1 MRKLV
6 IASVLA
12 LAFVASPACK
22 EPDPNK
28 FETHIER
35 IKDPDKRA
43 QGFSGLERLVK
54 TVATAQE
61 NDDLLQEFSDKVVP
75 VFEEIWD
82 DAKEQQQNM
91 LQICVDIG
99 HPGCAPVWNRAV
111 TLDGSAEAREAAMIA
126 LEGIRKSRAEGSLDT
141 VVAEL
146 EKLVTDPKN
155 DTDAKNEDANGSV
168 REKMVDTLA
177 AIGSPKAV
185 PVLTKVLEQTI
196 DKQPVKVHRAAAEA
210 MGSIGDPAATDAL
223 LTATYRVPDIP
234 TTTNIAEKA
243 KTALA
248 AIGDA
253 AVPRVLVMLKGE
265 HEEVQKLAAEHGL
278 SQTNIQMGAAGI
290 LGTIGSASAVDD
302 LMGYMPVDECASDP
316 EEKKKEPESEE
327 DAAAEELAAQI
338 DTAAMRAVFANALG
352 YIADEKAVDKICACS
367 TWSKNPGDMFSLAES
382 LGRIGGDKAVDCLVN
397 VVKEGVYDQEAV
409 QSSDF
414 IHEIQW
420 EAGRFAVLAANHQN
434 VGKVKGAIESSGAKD
449 AKVKENSVAWEPG
462 IKTIQDCKD
471 QLDCYMGVVDDTNA
485 DWFAREVAA
494 INAARLGMGDIKVA
508 ESIAKAYKVRNPDA
522 RVTMAWLSAHVMQG
536 KACDACAEALDRI
549 IEDEKMSRPPKEY
562 QLSVLTARYSMAK
575 LRSKGGGGGGA
586 AKAEKK
592 EE

>member
-6 IASVLA
+6 IASMLA
-12 LAFVASPACK
+12 LAVMASSACK

-35 IKDPDKRA
+35 IKDPEKRA

-61 NDDLLQEFSDKVVP
+61 NDDLLQEFAEKVVP

-82 DAKEQQQNM
+82 DAKEQQKNM
-91 LQICVDIG
+91 LQICLDIG
-99 HPGCAPVWNRAV
+99 HPGCAPVWNKAIM
-111 TLDGSAEAREAAMIA
+111 LDGSAEAREATMMA
-126 LEGIRKSRAEGSLDT
+126 LEGVKKARAEGSIDT
-141 VVAEL
+141 LVAEL
-146 EKLVTDPKN
+146 DKLATDPKN
-155 DTDAKNEDANGSV
+155 DTDPKDENANGSV
-168 REKMVDTLA
+168 RELMVDTLGE
-177 AIGSPKAV
+177 IGSPKAV

-210 MGSIGDPAATDAL
+210 MGEIGDAAATDAL

-243 KTALA
+243 KIALA
-248 AIGDA
+248 SIGES
-253 AVPRVLVMLKGE
+253 AVPRVLTMLKGE

-278 SQTNIQMGAAGI
+278 SQVNIQMGAASI
-290 LGTIGSASAVDD
+290 LGTIGSKTAVDD
-302 LMGYMPVDECASDP
+302 LMAYMPTDECTAEAADDKGKDAGD
-316 EEKKKEPESEE
+316 EEE
-327 DAAAEELAAQI
+327 DEAEVAIDGAAIRAQ
-338 DTAAMRAVFANALG
+338 FANALG
-352 YIADEKAVDKICACS
+352 FIADEKAVGKLCTCS
-367 TWSKNPGDMFSLAES
+367 TFTKNPGDMFSIAEAM
-382 LGRIGGDKAVDCLVN
+382 GRIGGDEAVTCLVGVIN
-397 VVKEGVYDQEAV
+397 DGVYEQDAV
-409 QSSDF
+409 ENSEF

-449 AKVKENSVAWEPG
+449 PKVAENSKAWEPG
-462 IKTIQDCKD
+462 IKTLQDCKED
-471 QLDCYMGVVDDTNA
+471 LACFQAVVDDPNA

-494 INAARLGMGDIKVA
+494 INAARLGMGNAKVA

-536 KACDACAEALDRI
+536 KPCDVCADALDRV

-562 QLSVLTARYSMAK
+562 QLSVLTARYSMGK

-586 AKAEKK
+586 AKAKDGG
-592 EE
+592 